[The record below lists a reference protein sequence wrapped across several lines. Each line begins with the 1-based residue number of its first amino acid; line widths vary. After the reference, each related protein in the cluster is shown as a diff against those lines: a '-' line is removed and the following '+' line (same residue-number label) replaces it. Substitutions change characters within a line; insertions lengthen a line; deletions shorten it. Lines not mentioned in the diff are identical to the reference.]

1 MKTTPLVQ
9 ANRDVF
15 VVRRW
20 RGCADGS
27 WRGQVVHLISGERVN
42 FTSDEELLAYIQR
55 RLHTQGGNTSGRM
68 GLR

>member
-1 MKTTPLVQ
+1 MNTPPPVQ

-20 RGCADGS
+20 RGAADEP
-27 WRGQVVHLISGERVN
+27 WRGQVVHLVSGQTVN
-42 FTSDEELLAYIQR
+42 FASDEELLAYIQR
-55 RLHTQGGNTSGRM
+55 RLHHHRDKANRA